1 MTPLLP
7 AVRDQH
13 SRGHFFAGETNKY
26 INQCPIFMTA
36 QDLTLDT
43 NALYKYFKSAPRL
56 YLKTDPFWGPVW
68 KQPLKNHKRFFR
80 DEVSAGLQP
89 YVFLKG
95 GP

>member
-1 MTPLLP
+1 M
-7 AVRDQH
+7 
-13 SRGHFFAGETNKY
+13 
-26 INQCPIFMTA
+26 IA

-68 KQPLKNHKRFFR
+68 KAAPEKSQSGFFR